1 MMVVMLVMVG
11 CDASDASDGSN
22 ASDDADDEDDD
33 EDHEHQECHLAPCD
47 RQTINCLS
55 TMACSMRLNKMQKLS
70 GAIDM

>member
-1 MMVVMLVMVG
+1 MLMLVMVG

-22 ASDDADDEDDD
+22 ANDDADDEDDD
-33 EDHEHQECHLAPCD
+33 EDHAHQECHLAPCHD